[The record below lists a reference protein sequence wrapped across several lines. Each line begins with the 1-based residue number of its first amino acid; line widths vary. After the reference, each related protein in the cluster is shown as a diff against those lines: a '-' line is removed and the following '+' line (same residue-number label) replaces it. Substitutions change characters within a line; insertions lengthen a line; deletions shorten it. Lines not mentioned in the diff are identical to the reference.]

1 MKFIT
6 IILLIVSFSLT
17 AKAEVIKDIIIKNN
31 DRISSNTIKTYG
43 NIKIGVDYSSDDLNT
58 ILKNLY
64 ETNFFQDVSLNIDK
78 NILIINVIE
87 NPLIQT
93 ITINGIKSKRI
104 KDAILDS
111 LNLKSKSPFIESQVE
126 KDLIRIKTSLSN
138 EGYYFSNVTS
148 SIEDNLNNTINLN
161 FDINLGDKVKIS
173 KIEFTG
179 DKIVK
184 ERTLR
189 NLITIEESK
198 FWKFLSKKKYLNE
211 QTLLRDERLLKNY
224 YLDEGYYDVVV
235 NASTAKLLDN
245 NSFNVSFNINAG
257 KVYKV
262 NDTKLV
268 LPIDYDIKNF
278 REVQKLL
285 DEIKSE
291 NYSFNKLSKIVKA
304 IDKVS
309 LSREYD
315 FITAEITEKK
325 IQTDKIDIIFTVSET
340 EKLYVEQINILGNNI
355 TEENVIRNMLEI
367 DEGDPF
373 NELLNAQSINNI
385 KSLNIFKSVNAELVD
400 GSDPMTKIININIEE
415 KPTGEISLGA
425 GVGSDG
431 GTIGFAVSENNF
443 LGKGVQLSTSLR
455 LSEDTVK
462 GNFTVNNPNFNY
474 TGRALNTNIESSSTD
489 KTMDSG
495 YKNSKTGVSFGTSFE
510 EYENLYFS
518 PRISSFTETIKTD
531 NTASAA
537 MKKQAGSFFD
547 TKFSYALNYDLRDRK
562 YRTREG
568 TNSIFSQTI
577 PLISDDGA
585 ITNGYEITKWY
596 QFDNKVIADLGFY
609 AKAIDSL
616 KNKDVKISSRL
627 ALPKK
632 RLRGFKRGMTGPVD
646 NGDYVGG
653 NYAMAF
659 NFNSTLPMLLPSFEN
674 IDFNY
679 FLDVANI
686 WGVDYSD
693 TVDQSNSIRS
703 STGITIGWFTPIGPL
718 NFSLAK
724 NLIKADDDKTESF
737 QFNLGTTF

>member
-489 KTMDSG
+489 KTMESG

>member
-474 TGRALNTNIESSSTD
+474 TSRALNTNIESSSTD